1 MMRRY
6 LAFLM
11 VLAVALVAGRDASA
25 LEIVGVGDRV
35 VELERNQAVLLRLD
49 SPVDSVF
56 VADAEIADVQVKS
69 SRLIYVFGR
78 KAGETTL
85 FAVDG
90 DERVVA
96 SERLRVRHNVAG
108 LERALATLDPAQP
121 IDVEAVDGALVLRGN
136 VTSAEVAE
144 NAREIAARFAGENN
158 VVNRLRVT
166 GPSQVNIRVRVAE
179 VSRSLTENFGVRW
192 DEVSADLFGEVFRF
206 FGGGVSGAE
215 GAFNFDF
222 EITSGDATIDGLIEA
237 LSEEG
242 LISILAEPNLTAMS
256 GETASFLAG
265 GEFPIPV
272 SQDGDRVTVEFK
284 EFGVRLEFTPVLLG
298 EDRIS
303 LAVAPEVS
311 ELNFAD
317 GVTAGGFNI
326 PALNTR
332 RAATTV
338 ELGSGQSFAIAG
350 LLQNTRD
357 HNVSKLPGLGDLPI
371 LGALFRSDRFREGE
385 TELAIVVTPY
395 VVEPTSTREMA
406 LPTDDL
412 LPPNDVERI
421 FFGRMYGESAAR
433 RQAAAREL
441 RDQELSGSVGFMLE

>member
-1 MMRRY
+1 MRRC
-6 LAFLM
+6 LAIS
-11 VLAVALVAGRDASA
+11 LALFVALVAARGASA
-25 LEIVGVGDRV
+25 LEVIGVSDSA
-35 VELERNQAVLLRLD
+35 VEVERNQAVLVRLD
-49 SPVDSVF
+49 DPVNSVF
-56 VADAEIADVQVKS
+56 VADPEIADVQVRS
-69 SRLIYVFGR
+69 ARLIYIFGR
-78 KAGETTL
+78 GAGETTL
-85 FAVDG
+85 FALDSE
-90 DERVVA
+90 ERVIV
-96 SERLRVRHNVAG
+96 SERVRVRHNMSG
-108 LERALATLDPAQP
+108 LQRALATLDPAQP
-121 IDVEAVDGALVLRGN
+121 INVEAVDDALVLRGH
-136 VTSAEVAE
+136 VSSAEVAE
-144 NAREIAARFAGENN
+144 NARRIAVQYAGEDN
-158 VVNRLRVT
+158 VINRLQVT

-206 FGGGVSGAE
+206 FGGAVSGAE

-222 EITSGDATIDGLIEA
+222 EITSGNATVDGLIEA
-237 LSEEG
+237 LAEEG

-272 SQDGDRVTVEFK
+272 SQDRDRVTVEFK

-298 EDRIS
+298 DDRIS

-317 GVTAGGFNI
+317 GVTVGGFNI

-332 RAATTV
+332 RASTTV

-357 HNVSKLPGLGDLPI
+357 HNISKLPGLGDLPI

-441 RDQELSGSVGFMLE
+441 EGQELSGSVGFMLE